1 AEGQGALSAFLFLYP
16 GHGVPV
22 FAGCPAALF
31 LCRECEISASFVL
44 FYELCQKVIL
54 ICHLKIFFAGRFRLI
69 LEPDTDIKFLNPEI
83 V

>member
-1 AEGQGALSAFLFLYP
+1 M
-16 GHGVPV
+16 
-22 FAGCPAALF
+22 
-31 LCRECEISASFVL
+31 L